1 MHGLFF
7 PGQYGFR
14 SGHST
19 ELASVEFV
27 DRILSFMDKNLT
39 PFSVYI
45 DLSKALTSLIIRYC
59 WKNWPSM
66 DWILLPL
73 LQFRI
78 IFLIENNL

>member
-1 MHGLFF
+1 MHGLFS

-27 DRILSFMDKNLT
+27 DHILSLMDKNLT
-39 PFSVYI
+39 PFSIYMN
-45 DLSKALTSLIIRYC
+45 LSKAFDTINIRYF

-73 LQFRI
+73 L
-78 IFLIENNL
+78 